1 MTPTDTSGL
10 AARLR
15 EETRAEHRAAERGAL
30 VHALLRGQLTRERY
44 AAYLRALWPI
54 YDALESGLRR
64 HAAHPVV
71 GPLALPGLERG
82 PAIAAD
88 LFTRFGLTLGGAP
101 AVPAATA
108 YAERL
113 IRLADVA
120 PSLLVAHA
128 YTRYLGDLSGGQ
140 ILRRGA
146 ARILALS
153 PDPPPG
159 TPGLAFYDFPEIV
172 DLERCKEDIRARL
185 DALPIDAAQATA
197 IVAEARWAF
206 AGTAA
211 VFAALLPEIAVVG
224 PSDYLRAPWEPAPE
238 MSSPPQGS
246 TLLAPAP

>member
-1 MTPTDTSGL
+1 MSPVANTSGL

-15 EETRAEHRAAERGAL
+15 EETRAEHRAAERGAF

-44 AAYLRALWPI
+44 AAYLLALGPI
-54 YDALESGLRR
+54 YEALESGLRR

-71 GPLALPGLERG
+71 GPLALLELERS

-88 LFTRFGLTLGGAP
+88 LLTRFGLTLGGAP

-113 IRLADVA
+113 YRLAEAA

-146 ARILALS
+146 ARILGLAT
-153 PDPPPG
+153 DPPPG
-159 TPGLAFYDFPEIV
+159 TPGLAFYDFPDVIDV
-172 DLERCKEDIRARL
+172 IDLERCKQDIRARL
-185 DALPIDAAQATA
+185 DALPIDAAQASA

-211 VFAALLPEIAVVG
+211 VFAALLPEASIVG
-224 PSDYLRAPWEPAPE
+224 PSHELRAP
-238 MSSPPQGS
+238 
-246 TLLAPAP
+246 